1 MANISVRLNE
11 QEEELFK
18 TYAEFMD
25 ETLSTLCKKAL
36 LEKIED
42 EFDLKVGTAYACIGK
57 DIMPTEERGSI
68 GQIKPTGW
76 HTVKY
81 DCVRHINQ
89 NLWDCGVSFFPF
101 L

>member
-25 ETLSTLCKKAL
+25 ETLSTLFKKAL

-42 EFDLKVGTAYACIGK
+42 EFDLKVGQKALAEYKQRSSYLFCGGNACKI
-57 DIMPTEERGSI
+57 
-68 GQIKPTGW
+68 W
-76 HTVKY
+76 L
-81 DCVRHINQ
+81 IN
-89 NLWDCGVSFFPF
+89 LSFLNGLTSNF
-101 L
+101 LN

>member
-25 ETLSTLCKKAL
+25 ETLSTLFKKAL

-42 EFDLKVGTAYACIGK
+42 EFDLKVGQKALAEYNIPSASCAPMPRTSRSAAPCTMTARVTTTMTSC
-57 DIMPTEERGSI
+57 PRS
-68 GQIKPTGW
+68 
-76 HTVKY
+76 
-81 DCVRHINQ
+81 
-89 NLWDCGVSFFPF
+89 
-101 L
+101 

>member
-25 ETLSTLCKKAL
+25 ETLSTLFKKAL

-42 EFDLKVGTAYACIGK
+42 EFDLKGRSK
-57 DIMPTEERGSI
+57 SI
-68 GQIKPTGW
+68 SRI
-76 HTVKY
+76 
-81 DCVRHINQ
+81 
-89 NLWDCGVSFFPF
+89 
-101 L
+101 

>member
-25 ETLSTLCKKAL
+25 ETLSTLFKKAL

-42 EFDLKVGTAYACIGK
+42 EFDLKVGQKEIVPFIYF
-57 DIMPTEERGSI
+57 P
-68 GQIKPTGW
+68 
-76 HTVKY
+76 KY
-81 DCVRHINQ
+81 LYKTLAKFANR
-89 NLWDCGVSFFPF
+89 NLLS
-101 L
+101 

>member
-25 ETLSTLCKKAL
+25 ETLSTLFKKAL

-42 EFDLKVGTAYACIGK
+42 EFDLKA
-57 DIMPTEERGSI
+57 
-68 GQIKPTGW
+68 GQKALAEYKQDPVTYS
-76 HTVKY
+76 VAEMRAKY
-81 DCVRHINQ
+81 G
-89 NLWDCGVSFFPF
+89 L
-101 L
+101 

>member
-25 ETLSTLCKKAL
+25 ETLSTLFKKAL

-42 EFDLKVGTAYACIGK
+42 EFDLKVGQKALAEYEK
-57 DIMPTEERGSI
+57 DPVTYSVAEIRA
-68 GQIKPTGW
+68 
-76 HTVKY
+76 
-81 DCVRHINQ
+81 
-89 NLWDCGVSFFPF
+89 
-101 L
+101 

>member
-25 ETLSTLCKKAL
+25 ETLSTLFKKAL

-42 EFDLKVGTAYACIGK
+42 EFDLKVGQKALAEYERSCYLFCSGNACKI
-57 DIMPTEERGSI
+57 
-68 GQIKPTGW
+68 W
-76 HTVKY
+76 L
-81 DCVRHINQ
+81 IN
-89 NLWDCGVSFFPF
+89 LSFLNGLISNF
-101 L
+101 LN